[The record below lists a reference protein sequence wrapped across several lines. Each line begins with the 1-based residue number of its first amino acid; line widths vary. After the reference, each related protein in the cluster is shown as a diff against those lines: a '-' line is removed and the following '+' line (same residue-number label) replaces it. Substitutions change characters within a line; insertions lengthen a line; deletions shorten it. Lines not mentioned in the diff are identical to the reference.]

1 MKAKIVFEPHIPTA
15 LRRAFEYA
23 GSRGFVASMPQLL
36 AARASAPY
44 DNIIWNTW
52 FTANSEESVVTT
64 PHGNHVVVA
73 INGGGILASP
83 DRIEQ
88 SLHANQERLSPYGLT
103 GQTAI
108 KISTKEAQDLLKG
121 KLPDGSEV
129 PLFSFD
135 EFRQGIRNLPMRHG
149 VILDY
154 ELARKS
160 KRGYEYFDIL
170 KDDPN
175 MIVRAGGVEAL
186 AAYLD
191 RFRKRHDT
199 ERMGNWH
206 PYNRIDPG
214 QPQTRIPF
222 LAGNRG
228 GIGSD
233 KATGFGYD
241 EEYGLGGDAST
252 VGMARYVAV
261 APSGTSS
268 NLRDIDFEH

>member
-44 DNIIWNTW
+44 DNLIWNTW

-88 SLHANQERLSPYGLT
+88 SLHANQEHSSPDGLT

-129 PLFSFD
+129 PLYSFD
-135 EFRQGIRNLPMRHG
+135 ELRQGIRNLPIRHG

-160 KRGYEYFDIL
+160 RRGYEYFDIL

-206 PYNRIDPG
+206 PYNRIDPD

-228 GIGSD
+228 GIDSD

-261 APSGTSS
+261 APSGTSV